1 MLIAELARP
10 HGRLRYAV
18 SGRNHGPALL
28 LLHPLGASAEV
39 WQPQL
44 ADLELRFRVIRFDA
58 RGHGGSSMD
67 AASGGAAAA
76 AAEPS
81 CTMTDLVDDALAVLD
96 ALEVA
101 RAHWCGLSLGG
112 AVALQAA
119 LSRPTRVHKLV
130 LADTAASFP
139 PRERWEERIAIAR
152 SRGMGALAEGLA
164 ERWFSPAFA
173 AASPAVVEGT
183 AAVFRAVQPA
193 GYAACCAALRTFDV
207 TASLGEV
214 RAPTLVIGGAQDV
227 ATPPERAQELCDGIS
242 GADLVMLDSGHLSN
256 VEQAEEFTE
265 IVAGFLRD

>member
-58 RGHGGSSMD
+58 RGHGGSVMD
-67 AASGGAAAA
+67 EASGGSAS
-76 AAEPS
+76 AAEPP
-81 CTMTDLVDDALAVLD
+81 CTMTDLLDDALAVLD
-96 ALEVA
+96 ALEVL

-119 LSRPTRVHKLV
+119 LRRPTRVHKLV

-139 PRERWEERIAIAR
+139 PHERWDERIALAR

-164 ERWFSPAFA
+164 ERWFSPAFV
-173 AASPAVVEGT
+173 AASPAVVEAT
-183 AAVFRAVQPA
+183 AAVFRGVQPT
-193 GYAACCAALRTFDV
+193 GYVACCAALRAFDV

-265 IVAGFLRD
+265 VVAGFLRD